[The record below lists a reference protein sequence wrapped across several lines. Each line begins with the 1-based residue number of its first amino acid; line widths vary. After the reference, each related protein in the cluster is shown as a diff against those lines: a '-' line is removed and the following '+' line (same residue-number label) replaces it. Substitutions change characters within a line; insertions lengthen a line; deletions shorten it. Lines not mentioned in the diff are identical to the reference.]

1 MSYISDIYFMWFNQ
15 VHYSGYEYGRQNDDT
30 HSPKHVN
37 RLILENPEYV
47 RLHGKWELTL
57 QMELQLL
64 TR

>member
-1 MSYISDIYFMWFNQ
+1 MA
-15 VHYSGYEYGRQNDDT
+15 GRLMIPIPLNMLTD
-30 HSPKHVN
+30 
-37 RLILENPEYV
+37 LILENPEYV

>member
-1 MSYISDIYFMWFNQ
+1 MWFNQ
-15 VHYSGYEYGRQNDDT
+15 VHYAGYEYGRQNDDT

-37 RLILENPEYV
+37 RLILETPEYA